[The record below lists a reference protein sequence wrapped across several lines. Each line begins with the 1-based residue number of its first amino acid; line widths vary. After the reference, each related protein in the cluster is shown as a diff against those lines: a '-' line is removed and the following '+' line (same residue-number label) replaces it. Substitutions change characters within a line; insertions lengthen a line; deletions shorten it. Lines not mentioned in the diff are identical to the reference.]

1 MQDFCYEFVGAGVRF
16 VLFAEAGRYS
26 PNKFSL
32 GANDIP
38 RKYRPNAL
46 AGTFPFFALN
56 LFVRVILKSSLLQR
70 GGRGVAL
77 GEEGG
82 CTCQSH

>member
-1 MQDFCYEFVGAGVRF
+1 MVNFSHEFVGAGVRF

-56 LFVRVILKSSLLQR
+56 SFVARVLKSYLLQR
-70 GGRGVAL
+70 GV
-77 GEEGG
+77 GG
-82 CTCQSH
+82 LR